1 MERRGHMTGSFNY
14 RIESGDSLSKI
25 FLREAQ
31 KDGFTGTVKN
41 WNEVL
46 SVFEEINEELKEDEK
61 LYSGGSEAKDWHKNF
76 VIKAGDVIKLTK
88 EQLKKIY
95 EAMGFEK
102 EKPEDP
108 GNISGQYGTSSADGG
123 ENANNDS
130 AVLTGND
137 DTDDTGSSDAG
148 TIIRSIANPQNYVQS
163 LKTTFEN
170 EKIEYKDVGKS
181 IKEIPD
187 DMLAQFITE
196 YGSDALREGI
206 EKLPDNDNQLSAI
219 HIVLGKLIERAG
231 ELGIEVDDD
240 KMNSWL
246 LKKEELYENI
256 NALLTQIRQKEI
268 EQADTVYSVQNVFNQ
283 AANVVSDF
291 ISGTSPSKVKEYRTD
306 TNNKFVV
313 VSFEDGRYI
322 KFFYDKNDKIEKID
336 ISYEKYK
343 SSGSKIDKPEIQLK
357 ENGAYYINSKHKIR
371 NKNKLTE
378 GYDFTKLQEFF
389 QPIIDKAIKTEE

>member
-14 RIESGDSLSKI
+14 KIESGDSLSKI

-61 LYSGGSEAKDWHKNF
+61 LYTGGSEAKDWHKNF

-148 TIIRSIANPQNYVQS
+148 TIIRSIADQQNYIQS
-163 LKTTFEN
+163 LQTTFGN
-170 EKIEYKDVGKS
+170 EKIEYKDVRKS

-187 DMLAQFITE
+187 DMLAQVITE
-196 YGSDALREGI
+196 YSSDALREGI

-219 HIVLGKLIERAG
+219 HIVLGKLIERAD

-240 KMNSWL
+240 KMNSWI

-256 NALLTQIRQKEI
+256 NALLTQILEKETK
-268 EQADTVYSVQNVFNQ
+268 QADTVYSVQNVFNQ
-283 AANVVSDF
+283 AADVVSDF
-291 ISGTSPSKVKEYRTD
+291 VSGTSPSKVKEYRTD

-322 KFFYDKNDKIEKID
+322 KFF
-336 ISYEKYK
+336 
-343 SSGSKIDKPEIQLK
+343 
-357 ENGAYYINSKHKIR
+357 
-371 NKNKLTE
+371 
-378 GYDFTKLQEFF
+378 
-389 QPIIDKAIKTEE
+389 